1 MCRSVFFAQIIGC
14 YLVLVSLAMLIHHE
28 RFKKI
33 ITECLESPALIFSA
47 GSLSL
52 IFGLFILVPHNV
64 WVLQWPLLITLIGWF
79 CILQAITRLFFP
91 RQLIQFSKNLLV
103 KKGFLLANWVW
114 LLIGLYLAWMGF
126 SGC

>member
-14 YLVLVSLAMLIHHE
+14 YLVLLSLAILIHYD
-28 RFKKI
+28 RFKKV
-33 ITECLESPALIFSA
+33 ITEYLESPMMIFSA
-47 GSLSL
+47 GSFSL

-64 WVLQWPLLITLIGWF
+64 WVLQWPILITLVGWF
-79 CILQAITRLFFP
+79 CIIKAIFRLFFP
-91 RQLIQFSKNLLV
+91 LKVVRITKSLLA
-103 KKGFLLANWVW
+103 KKGFIFCSWIW

>member
-14 YLVLVSLAMLIHHE
+14 YLVILSLAMLIHYD

-33 ITECLESPALIFSA
+33 VTECLESPSMIFSA

-64 WVLQWPLLITLIGWF
+64 WVLQWPLIITLIGWF
-79 CILQAITRLFFP
+79 CIIQAILRLFFP
-91 RQLIQFSKNLLV
+91 QHIIKLAKKLLA
-103 KKGFLLANWVW
+103 KKGFIFLSWIW
-114 LLIGLYLAWMGF
+114 LLIGLYLTAMGF